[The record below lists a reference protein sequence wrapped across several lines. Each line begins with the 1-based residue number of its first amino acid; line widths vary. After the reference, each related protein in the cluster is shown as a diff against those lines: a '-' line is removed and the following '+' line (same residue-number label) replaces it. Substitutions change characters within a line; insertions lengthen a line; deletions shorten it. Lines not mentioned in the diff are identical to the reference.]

1 MESKAPRIH
10 FTIKAKLISL
20 LLLAVVALASL
31 SAVSFFQTRALIA
44 LQDSSYERSLDVQE
58 IIDGEHHLI
67 TLSSI
72 VSDMIIN
79 GYSETLGKEYEDY
92 KGTIEESL
100 TAIREAADT
109 ESEYQLIDQAIETA
123 QKFEQELESNL
134 IPGLIAGNLT
144 QNQIEKEDESLDV
157 YRTNYYDA
165 MNQLSEIMVEEADAS
180 NQVFVE
186 TGRSGVTFSLGLSVV
201 VSIILILSMFGIIL
215 SITRPIS
222 KITQLLKKQSN
233 LDFRRDESGTSEKL
247 AQRRDEIGEMSQAL
261 GLMTEN
267 IRNFVIKTS
276 ESSEQVAASSEELT
290 ATAQQSATAADEVAR
305 TIEAIADGA
314 GEQAKD
320 TTHAA
325 EDVGYLGAL
334 AEEDATHLNRLNDA
348 VHVIENKKNESF
360 EILGDL
366 IEKTKQNN
374 RAVESIQKA
383 ILGNNDSAEQIES
396 ASGMIQSIAE
406 QTNLLALNAAIE
418 AARAG
423 EAGRGFSVVADEI
436 RKLAEQSNNF
446 TAEIQKVISELK
458 FSSQGSV
465 EEVKAVIDI
474 VKAQTDSVRKTEEKF
489 EQIAEAIDKVQT
501 AIEALNVSSGK
512 WRAVERASLPL
523 WKICRPYRKKMPPAR
538 RKLRRQLSNRP
549 LRLKKLP
556 MPVKIWPRLQ
566 NL

>member
-1 MESKAPRIH
+1 
-10 FTIKAKLISL
+10 
-20 LLLAVVALASL
+20 
-31 SAVSFFQTRALIA
+31 LIA
-44 LQDSSYERSLDVQE
+44 LQDSSYVRSLDVQE

-67 TLSSI
+67 TMSSI

-92 KGTIEESL
+92 KVTIEESL

-109 ESEYQLIDQAIETA
+109 ETEYQLIDQAIETA

-320 TTHAA
+320 TAHAA

-334 AEEDATHLNRLNDA
+334 AGEDAAHLERLNDA
-348 VHVIENKKNESF
+348 VNVIENKKNESF
-360 EILGDL
+360 EILRDL

-383 ILGNNDSAEQIES
+383 IMGNNDSAEQIES

-446 TAEIQKVISELK
+446 TAEIQKVISGLK
-458 FSSQGSV
+458 FSSQESV
-465 EEVKAVIDI
+465 EEVKAVINI

-512 WRAVERASLPL
+512 MEGSRKSISAIMENLSAISEENAAGTQEASAA
-523 WKICRPYRKKMPPAR
+523 IEQQTAAIEEIANASENMAQIAES
-538 RKLRRQLSNRP
+538 LRTLI
-549 LRLKKLP
+549 LKF
-556 MPVKIWPRLQ
+556 MI
-566 NL
+566 

>member
-1 MESKAPRIH
+1 
-10 FTIKAKLISL
+10 
-20 LLLAVVALASL
+20 
-31 SAVSFFQTRALIA
+31 
-44 LQDSSYERSLDVQE
+44 
-58 IIDGEHHLI
+58 
-67 TLSSI
+67 
-72 VSDMIIN
+72 
-79 GYSETLGKEYEDY
+79 
-92 KGTIEESL
+92 
-100 TAIREAADT
+100 
-109 ESEYQLIDQAIETA
+109 
-123 QKFEQELESNL
+123 
-134 IPGLIAGNLT
+134 
-144 QNQIEKEDESLDV
+144 
-157 YRTNYYDA
+157 
-165 MNQLSEIMVEEADAS
+165 
-180 NQVFVE
+180 
-186 TGRSGVTFSLGLSVV
+186 
-201 VSIILILSMFGIIL
+201 
-215 SITRPIS
+215 
-222 KITQLLKKQSN
+222 
-233 LDFRRDESGTSEKL
+233 
-247 AQRRDEIGEMSQAL
+247 MSQAL

-501 AIEALNVSSGK
+501 AIESLNVSSGK
-512 WRAVERASLPL
+512 MEGSRKSISAIMENLSAISEENAAGTQEASAA
-523 WKICRPYRKKMPPAR
+523 IEQQTAAIEEIANASENMAQIAES
-538 RKLRRQLSNRP
+538 LRTLI
-549 LRLKKLP
+549 LKF
-556 MPVKIWPRLQ
+556 MI
-566 NL
+566 